1 MKFTVIVCSSIN
13 EHDFRNS
20 LDAKLNK
27 KNDFYL
33 NYLYVNKLIC
43 VRQIKIKDFDIEEKD
58 LLNRAGNLFI
68 YYQQILDNKHNRK
81 KKISDIQEEIITHI
95 NEDISDYF
103 DQNDDKKIKEII
115 ISIYENINKKIK
127 FIDLKDKVNLFPL
140 KFFNITMDK
149 KNLFIID
156 DLNKESELI
165 IIPSFPIVMDVIVK
179 MFYIS
184 KYKLR
189 KALNSEITKNIDA
202 SKKSSE
208 LEEDFN
214 EFLWFYKEIK
224 KYNGCNIK
232 EKIQISLLIDIDDN
246 EAILIIEATK
256 NLNNVSDSIL
266 ITQKDQNARHFVT
279 AILKLIKITK
289 EEKIYELYL
298 FQEAIK
304 IKSKERL
311 TELTLNED
319 KTCLKFLFFIK
330 CDIKLENIYF
340 SYVFDENN
348 PDQTTINYCEEIQ
361 LNYLLFQNEFP
372 PVLNDRS
379 IESKIK
385 SRFLYPI
392 FPKDK
397 KIEYVLI
404 NLDINYSSNKKEL
417 KSEYDKLKE
426 FLNKK
431 RYLKENE
438 NNRSEKLKA
447 KIKKFQKYTNNDF
460 RNNEIEE
467 KLIEEEIMNEKKDD
481 IVGISYLV
489 DQNTKKYL
497 KIIEFTEVELQNLY
511 SLMNNYSN
519 DLTILK
525 VIQLKTITL
534 NEITNFDCAII
545 SVNKGLKTLIDLNNN
560 SSYLLSNKNQII
572 NKILIG
578 AYYLIKFIPKSMIL
592 KTNLRVS
599 LSKNIKRKTKKK

>member
-1 MKFTVIVCSSIN
+1 
-13 EHDFRNS
+13 
-20 LDAKLNK
+20 
-27 KNDFYL
+27 
-33 NYLYVNKLIC
+33 
-43 VRQIKIKDFDIEEKD
+43 
-58 LLNRAGNLFI
+58 
-68 YYQQILDNKHNRK
+68 
-81 KKISDIQEEIITHI
+81 
-95 NEDISDYF
+95 
-103 DQNDDKKIKEII
+103 
-115 ISIYENINKKIK
+115 
-127 FIDLKDKVNLFPL
+127 
-140 KFFNITMDK
+140 MDK

-165 IIPSFPIVMDVIVK
+165 IIPSFPIVMNVIVK

-266 ITQKDQNARHFVT
+266 ITQKDQNARHFDT

-304 IKSKERL
+304 IKTKERL

-319 KTCLKFLFFIK
+319 KTCFKFLFFIK

-431 RYLKENE
+431 RYLKDNE

-447 KIKKFQKYTNNDF
+447 KIRKFQKYTNNDF

-519 DLTILK
+519 DLAILK

-534 NEITNFDCAII
+534 NEIQNFDCAII

-560 SSYLLSNKNQII
+560 SSYLLSNKKQII

-599 LSKNIKRKTKKK
+599 LSKNIKRKTKKINKVI

>member
-1 MKFTVIVCSSIN
+1 
-13 EHDFRNS
+13 
-20 LDAKLNK
+20 
-27 KNDFYL
+27 
-33 NYLYVNKLIC
+33 
-43 VRQIKIKDFDIEEKD
+43 
-58 LLNRAGNLFI
+58 
-68 YYQQILDNKHNRK
+68 
-81 KKISDIQEEIITHI
+81 
-95 NEDISDYF
+95 
-103 DQNDDKKIKEII
+103 
-115 ISIYENINKKIK
+115 
-127 FIDLKDKVNLFPL
+127 
-140 KFFNITMDK
+140 MDK

-165 IIPSFPIVMDVIVK
+165 IIPSFPIVMNVIVK

-266 ITQKDQNARHFVT
+266 ITQKDQNARHFDT

-319 KTCLKFLFFIK
+319 KTCFKFLFFIK

-447 KIKKFQKYTNNDF
+447 KIRKFQKYTNNDF

-519 DLTILK
+519 DLAILK

-534 NEITNFDCAII
+534 NEIPNFDCAII

-599 LSKNIKRKTKKK
+599 LSKNIKRKTKKINKVI